1 VKPLVFVRSL
11 VAVMA
16 LAATAVHAANPIL
29 VLNSLDASI
38 SVIDPATWK
47 EVKRIP
53 TGKEPHHL
61 YLTPDSKSV
70 IVANAT
76 GDSLT
81 FVDPKTAEVQRVI
94 QGISDPYHL
103 RFSPDMKWFV
113 TAANRLNHI
122 DIYRWD
128 GQEPKLAKRIATGKT
143 PSHLWIDSKST
154 TIYSTMQDSDE
165 LVAIDIATQTLKWRT
180 KTGQM
185 LADLYGSPDDKFVF
199 IALTGSDGV
208 QVFDVSGAEPRLVNT
223 IKTDKGAHAFRA
235 TGDGRHLFVS
245 NRVANTI
252 SKLDMVSQKVV
263 DRYPGPSGPDCM
275 DVSPDGRYIYLSSRW
290 AGKMSVIDTVERKVV
305 NQVKVGKSPH
315 GIWVLDHAP
324 R

>member
-1 VKPLVFVRSL
+1 MAAA
-11 VAVMA
+11 VA
-16 LAATAVHAANPIL
+16 AASVAAHAANPIL
-29 VLNSLDASI
+29 VLNSLDANI
-38 SVIDPATWK
+38 SVIDPQTWK

-81 FVDPKTAEVQRVI
+81 FVDPKTADVQRVI
-94 QGISDPYHL
+94 NGIPDPYHL

-122 DIYRWD
+122 DIYSWD
-128 GQEPKLAKRIATGKT
+128 GKAPKLVKRISTGKT
-143 PSHLWIDSKST
+143 PSHLWIDSKSS

-165 LVAIDIATQTLKWRT
+165 LVAIDIASQTLKWRI
-180 KTGQM
+180 KTGPM
-185 LADLYGSPDDKFVF
+185 PADLYGSPDNKFVF
-199 IALTGSDGV
+199 VALTGGDGV
-208 QVFDVSGAEPRLVNT
+208 QVFDVSGAQPKLVNT

-235 TGDGRHLFVS
+235 TGDGKHLFVS
-245 NRVANTI
+245 NRVANNI
-252 SKLDMVSQKVV
+252 SKIDMLSQTVV
-263 DRYPGPSGPDCM
+263 DKYPGPSGPDCM
-275 DVSPDGRYIYLSSRW
+275 DVTPDGRYILLSSRW
-290 AGKMSVIDTVERKVV
+290 AGKMSVIDTQERKVV
-305 NQVKVGKSPH
+305 TQVKVGKSPH
-315 GIWVLDHAP
+315 GIWTLDHAP